1 MQQRDCALSI
11 NDFSSLFSTL
21 MASLTS
27 VAKRRVASLIYAL
40 FLKIKTLIL
49 PVYARLYARL
59 MPVFLLK
66 NARLF
71 SNMGPSE
78 EFGTLWWSFPKLHG
92 FGNSDMES
100 CILLFCNTGSSVS
113 ARQGLHAESHVDSRI
128 QVCRFLPVKI
138 QFISTVIWG
147 MFRTI

>member
-1 MQQRDCALSI
+1 MFKGSPSVKILWKKVPQTIL
-11 NDFSSLFSTL
+11 
-21 MASLTS
+21 ASFLTPQNQ
-27 VAKRRVASLIYAL
+27 ANAC
-40 FLKIKTLIL
+40 
-49 PVYARLYARL
+49 LYLDNSPLNRC
-59 MPVFLLK
+59 PK
-66 NARLF
+66 
-71 SNMGPSE
+71 PSWQ
-78 EFGTLWWSFPKLHG
+78 EFRPPPTIFLWWGFPKLHG